1 MEAIVDEKK
10 CHHCG
15 DPCTDS
21 ISSDHYFFCC
31 YGCKAVDELLNE
43 VHLGKY
49 YAETS
54 KESKSL
60 SQIKAERKYA
70 FLDNEDIQKQLIQ
83 FSNDDYSLIRLSLP
97 EIHCSSCIYLL
108 EHLPQLDPS
117 ISRSQV
123 NFTKREVS
131 IYWNKNNKSLKH
143 LAVLLSQIGY
153 PPNLTL
159 ESLDKTRKH
168 VMKSNLGIKI
178 AVSGFCFGNAM
189 LMSMPEYLDTNSL
202 LTDDFKTLF
211 GWINLMLALPVLLF
225 AGSDYF
231 VKAWKGIRISTFNME
246 VPIALGL
253 LTLFGRSA
261 FEIITQTGG
270 GYVDSLAGLV
280 FFLLIGKW
288 YQGKTYNALSFERDY
303 ASYFP
308 ISVTCLVGHEE
319 SQKQLKEL
327 RKGDRVIIHNDE
339 LIPADGKIVN
349 GFGNIDYSFVTG
361 ESQPIT
367 KHVSDLVFAGGRQ
380 KGGELTI
387 EIDRN
392 MDSSELTQLWNNDEL
407 TKRSTLH
414 SLIDQV
420 GHYFTIAIVLIAFAT
435 GVYWYM
441 VSPEII
447 WNATTAV
454 LIVACPCALALT
466 LPFAYGHAMR
476 VLGKAGLY
484 LKNAEVIES
493 LAKIDHVVFDKTGTL
508 TECQQNVSYFGEVLS
523 EKHIQVLKSVL
534 ANSAHPLSQMIHQSL
549 PSSTKLHLTEF
560 HEVIGQ
566 GISAN
571 VNGIHVKIGSSEFV
585 ENSEIAKGSH
595 SVVHLSMGQ
604 YMGYF
609 EIKTTYRSG
618 IFDVLNQLKK
628 CFKLSL
634 LSGDNDEEKM
644 RLAPYFNSL
653 KFRQKPTDKLAYVS
667 ESEGKFLMVGDGLND
682 AGALKKADVGIAISE
697 NIHQFS
703 PACDAILSSQQ
714 ISILPT
720 ILTFSKSVKWIVFI
734 ALGLSLL
741 YNLIGLSFAMT
752 GHLTPLVSAILMPIS
767 SVTVVVFVTMMV
779 KWKGRILDNN

>member
-435 GVYWYM
+435 GVYWYL
-441 VSPEII
+441 VNPETI

-476 VLGKAGLY
+476 ELGKAGLY

-508 TECQQNVSYFGEVLS
+508 TECQQNASYFGEVLS
-523 EKHIQVLKSVL
+523 EKHIQILKSVF

-549 PSSTKLHLTEF
+549 PSGTKHHLSEF
-560 HEVIGQ
+560 QEIIGQ
-566 GISAN
+566 GVSAI
-571 VNGIHVKIGSSEFV
+571 VNGILVKIGSSEFV
-585 ENSEIAKGSH
+585 GNSEIPKGTH
-595 SVVHLSMGQ
+595 SVVHLSMDS
-604 YMGYF
+604 YIGYF
-609 EIKTTYRSG
+609 EIKTTYRKG
-618 IFDVLNQLKK
+618 IFEVLNQLKHRV
-628 CFKLSL
+628 KLSL
-634 LSGDNDEEKM
+634 LSGDNDAEEM
-644 RLAPYFNSL
+644 RLAPYFNFL
-653 KFRQKPTDKLAYVS
+653 KFSQKPADKLAYVS
-667 ESEGKFLMVGDGLND
+667 QGEGKFLMVGDGLND

-703 PACDAILSSQQ
+703 PACDAILSAQQ

-741 YNLIGLSFAMT
+741 YNLVGLSFAMT

-779 KWKGRILDNN
+779 KWKGRMLNSK